1 MTCPI
6 IYDFGKK
13 TPHFFCSNFYPVSI
27 TVALPALPDGES
39 ILETYPSSEHAFQAA
54 KSRLAEER
62 KEFQRTDLRA
72 GMAKQMGQVV
82 TLRKDWS
89 SIRVSV
95 MASLL
100 EVKFQNA
107 DLRERLLETAP
118 KMLMEGNYWH
128 DTFWGV
134 CFCPK
139 HQGEGANTLGKL
151 LMNLRRKLQIN
162 AAPQE
167 TP

>member
-27 TVALPALPDGES
+27 TVTLPALPDGEP

-54 KSRLAEER
+54 KSRLVEER
-62 KEFQRTDLRA
+62 KEFQRPDLRA
-72 GMAKQMGQVV
+72 GMAKAMGQVV
-82 TLRKDWS
+82 TLRKDWN
-89 SIRVSV
+89 SIRVAV

-100 EVKFQNA
+100 EAKFQNT
-107 DLRERLLETAP
+107 DLRSRLLETTP
-118 KMLMEGNYWH
+118 KMLVEGNYWH

-134 CFCPK
+134 CFCAK
-139 HQGEGANTLGKL
+139 HQGDGSNTLGKL
-151 LMNLRRKLQIN
+151 LMNLRRKLQTN
-162 AAPQE
+162 GVSPE